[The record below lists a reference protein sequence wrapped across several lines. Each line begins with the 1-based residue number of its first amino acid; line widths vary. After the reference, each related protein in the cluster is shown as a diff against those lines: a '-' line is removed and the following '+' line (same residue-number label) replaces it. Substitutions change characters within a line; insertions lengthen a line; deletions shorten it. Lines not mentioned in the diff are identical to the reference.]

1 MIPRDERVHGETAQR
16 IVGREPRPYT
26 RAPMAATPDATS
38 RSAAHPI
45 ARPRIRATLP
55 DVRTMTRILIA
66 GFQHEA
72 NTFAPSLADWA
83 AFTRGD
89 SFPAFVRGAAMQAQ
103 LTGIN
108 IPVGGFIDAARSLG
122 WTLLPSAWAG
132 AIPSSYVTRDAF
144 ERIAAAI
151 VEDVQASRSA
161 GGLDGIYLDLH
172 GAAVAEHADDA
183 EGELIA
189 RLRALVGP
197 DLPIVA
203 SLDLHANVTARMWQ
217 RADALVAYRT
227 YPHVDMAD
235 TGARAAELMARRLRA
250 GRREP
255 GHLRRLPFL
264 IPINAQCSL
273 VEPARSL
280 YEQLAELDR
289 AFGVVLSFCPGF
301 PAADFA
307 ECGPTVW
314 GHGDQAE
321 AAVEALYATAAEP
334 TRWRAEVL
342 PAHEA
347 AQRALQLA
355 AGAHAPVVVADTQDN
370 PGAGGDSNTTGM
382 LHALLAQGAGRRF
395 PGQVVLGLLFD
406 PDAARIACEAGVG
419 ADIDVALGTAVPT
432 SSGRPSDDPVSGRF
446 RVRAVSDGVCT
457 LKGPMMR
464 GLTVR
469 LGPSAC
475 LEIDGILV
483 AVVSGKKQL
492 LDRELLRMVGV
503 QPETQRVIVVKSSVH
518 FRADFQPHAS
528 HVLVAKAAGPM
539 AADPADL
546 PWRKL
551 PPTVR
556 RRP

>member
-1 MIPRDERVHGETAQR
+1 
-16 IVGREPRPYT
+16 
-26 RAPMAATPDATS
+26 
-38 RSAAHPI
+38 
-45 ARPRIRATLP
+45 
-55 DVRTMTRILIA
+55 MTRILIA
-66 GFQHEA
+66 GFQHET

-103 LTGIN
+103 LSGIN
-108 IPVGGFIDAARSLG
+108 IPVGGFIDAAKTQG
-122 WTLLPSAWAG
+122 WTLVPSCWAG

-144 ERIAAAI
+144 ERIAAAM
-151 VEDVQASRSA
+151 VEDVQAARAA

-183 EGELIA
+183 EGELLS
-189 RLRALVGP
+189 RLRAVVGQ

-203 SLDLHANVTARMWQ
+203 SLDLHANVTARMA
-217 RADALVAYRT
+217 READALVSYRT

-235 TGARAAELMARRLRA
+235 TGALAAELMARRLRA
-250 GRREP
+250 GRKEAM
-255 GHLRRLPFL
+255 HLRRVPYL
-264 IPINAQCSL
+264 IPLNAQCTFM
-273 VEPARSL
+273 EPAKSL
-280 YEQLAELDR
+280 YERLVALDR
-289 AFGVVLSFCPGF
+289 EFGVVLSFCPGF
-301 PAADFA
+301 PAADFD

-314 GHGDQAE
+314 GHGERAH
-321 AAVEALYATAAEP
+321 AAVEALYAAVAEP
-334 TRWRAEVL
+334 TQWRGEVL

-355 AGAHAPVVVADTQDN
+355 AGAGAPVVVADTQDN

-395 PGQVVLGLLFD
+395 PGQVALGMLFD
-406 PDAARIACEAGVG
+406 PASARAACEAGVG
-419 ADIDVALGTAVPT
+419 AEIELALGTAVPT
-432 SSGRPSDDPVSGRF
+432 FTGSASDAPVRGRF
-446 RVRAVSDGVCT
+446 KVRAVSDGVCT

-469 LGPSAC
+469 LGASAC

-492 LDRELLRMVGV
+492 LDRELLRMVGIHTEAMRLV
-503 QPETQRVIVVKSSVH
+503 VVKSSVH

-546 PWRKL
+546 PWAKL
-551 PPTVR
+551 PLTTR